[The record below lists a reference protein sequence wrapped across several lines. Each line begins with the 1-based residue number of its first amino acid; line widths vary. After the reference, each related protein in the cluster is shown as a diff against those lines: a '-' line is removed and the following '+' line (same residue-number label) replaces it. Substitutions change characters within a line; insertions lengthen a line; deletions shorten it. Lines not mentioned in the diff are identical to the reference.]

1 MQTSFFT
8 ALVAV
13 LAAGASASPLPLVQT
28 VELSQ
33 RDLFERDSR
42 SGAMTYYQVGL
53 GSCGQDDTGKDN
65 LENIVAMSP
74 DMVGTGGDSNCG
86 RKIHIKGKDGQVV
99 SATVRDK
106 CPSCS
111 PGEIDVSEKVFK
123 EIVGDLGVGRSKV
136 SWTWA
141 N

>member
-1 MQTSFFT
+1 MQFSRIT

-13 LAAGASASPLPLVQT
+13 LAAGASASPVPTVVET
-28 VELSQ
+28 VELS
-33 RDLFERDSR
+33 ERDVR

-65 LENIVAMSP
+65 SENIVAMSP
-74 DMVGTGGDSNCG
+74 DMVGSGDSSNCG
-86 RKIHIKGKDGQVV
+86 RKIHITGEDGQVV

-123 EIVGDLGVGRSKV
+123 AIVGNLGVGRSKV